1 MELRRYETR
10 ELEPEIEMRSTVL
23 ALIRAPAPVT
33 TIDRHRPVIVTRTA
47 AASSSTTCLLDVQ
60 WTGGWLPGVE
70 IVMVDAHA
78 IGGTATTTATTMA
91 MMARNVV
98 LVSSAAVVI
107 HLPE

>member
-1 MELRRYETR
+1 VELRRYETR

-33 TIDRHRPVIVTRTA
+33 TIDRHRP
-47 AASSSTTCLLDVQ
+47 
-60 WTGGWLPGVE
+60 E

-107 HLPE
+107 HLPAQHR